1 MQIYEKV
8 HILIRCI
15 ESNKKGYGLSIPER
29 IGRSIMKKKIGHLI
43 FTSALFFCLTACQKE
58 ATESALPE
66 SEAQTQ
72 TEEAKQTVQ
81 AETEVS
87 DQKEESS
94 QAAEEIE
101 TRNFA
106 KEVQN
111 EFFKVVYD
119 SFSEDEDFYIIT
131 FIFSNVSDMV
141 YYKGD
146 ELYQPGEF
154 WEKKIRIEKENWA
167 DFCKN
172 PSYIHYPLYDASVYD
187 ENANVLFSGGA
198 SFETNE
204 AFEVYN
210 LEIFGGVPIEE

>member
-1 MQIYEKV
+1 
-8 HILIRCI
+8 
-15 ESNKKGYGLSIPER
+15 
-29 IGRSIMKKKIGHLI
+29 MKKKILHLI
-43 FTSALFFCLTACQKE
+43 LIVGLVFSLTACQKE
-58 ATESALPE
+58 ASENTLPE
-66 SEAQTQ
+66 NESQTQ
-72 TEEAKQTVQ
+72 TEEITQNVE

-87 DQKEESS
+87 EQTDESS
-94 QAAEEIE
+94 QAAEEE
-101 TRNFA
+101 TETINLA

-111 EFFKVVYD
+111 EFYKVVYD
-119 SFSEDEDFYIIT
+119 SFSENEEFYIIT
-131 FIFSNVSDMV
+131 FIFTNVSDRA

-154 WEKKIRIEKENWA
+154 WEKKIRIEKEKWA

-187 ENANVLFSGGA
+187 ENANVLFAGGA

-210 LEIFGGVPIEE
+210 LEIFGEVPIE

>member
-1 MQIYEKV
+1 
-8 HILIRCI
+8 
-15 ESNKKGYGLSIPER
+15 
-29 IGRSIMKKKIGHLI
+29 MKKKILHLI
-43 FTSALFFCLTACQKE
+43 LTSILLFSLTACQKE
-58 ATESALPE
+58 AAESTLSE

-72 TEEAKQTVQ
+72 TEEATQTAE
-81 AETEVS
+81 AETEMS
-87 DQKEESS
+87 EQ
-94 QAAEEIE
+94 AEETE
-101 TRNFA
+101 TGNFA

-111 EFFKVVYD
+111 EFYKVVYD
-119 SFSEDEDFYIIT
+119 SFSEDENFYIIT
-131 FIFSNVSDMV
+131 FIFTNVSDMS

-154 WEKKIRIEKENWA
+154 WVKKIRIEKEKWA

-210 LEIFGGVPIEE
+210 LAIFGEVPVEE

>member
-1 MQIYEKV
+1 
-8 HILIRCI
+8 
-15 ESNKKGYGLSIPER
+15 
-29 IGRSIMKKKIGHLI
+29 MKKKILYLI
-43 FTSALFFCLTACQKE
+43 LTSILLFSLTACQKE
-58 ATESALPE
+58 ATEGTLPE
-66 SEAQTQ
+66 DESQTQ
-72 TEEAKQTVQ
+72 TEETTQTIE

-87 DQKEESS
+87 EQAEEST
-94 QAAEEIE
+94 QADDAETE

-119 SFSEDEDFYIIT
+119 SFSEDENFYIIT
-131 FIFSNVSDMV
+131 FIFTNVSDIA

-154 WEKKIRIEKENWA
+154 WEKKIKIEKDKWA
-167 DFCKN
+167 DFCEN

-210 LEIFGGVPIEE
+210 LAIFGEVPVEE

>member
-1 MQIYEKV
+1 
-8 HILIRCI
+8 
-15 ESNKKGYGLSIPER
+15 
-29 IGRSIMKKKIGHLI
+29 MKKKILYLI
-43 FTSALFFCLTACQKE
+43 LTVGLVFSLTGCQKDLSGS
-58 ATESALPE
+58 TLPE
-66 SEAQTQ
+66 SESQVQ
-72 TEEAKQTVQ
+72 TEESVQ
-81 AETEVS
+81 PAEAETEPS
-87 DQKEESS
+87 KQEEESS
-94 QAAEEIE
+94 QTEETE
-101 TRNFA
+101 TEPVNLA

-111 EFFKVVYD
+111 EFYKVVYD
-119 SFSEDEDFYIIT
+119 SFSENEDFYIIT
-131 FIFSNVSDMV
+131 FIFTNVSDRA

-154 WEKKIRIEKENWA
+154 WEKKIRIEKEKWA

-210 LEIFGGVPIEE
+210 LEIFGDVPIEQD

>member
-1 MQIYEKV
+1 
-8 HILIRCI
+8 
-15 ESNKKGYGLSIPER
+15 
-29 IGRSIMKKKIGHLI
+29 MKKKILYMI
-43 FTSALFFCLTACQKE
+43 LTSALLFSLTACQKE
-58 ATESALPE
+58 AAEGTLPE
-66 SEAQTQ
+66 SESQTQ
-72 TEEAKQTVQ
+72 TEEATQTAE

-87 DQKEESS
+87 EQAEEST
-94 QAAEEIE
+94 QAEETE

-111 EFFKVVYD
+111 EFYKVVYD
-119 SFSEDEDFYIIT
+119 SFSENEEFYIIT
-131 FIFSNVSDMV
+131 FIFTNVSDRA

-146 ELYQPGEF
+146 QLYQPGEF
-154 WEKKIRIEKENWA
+154 WEKKIRIEKEKWA

-204 AFEVYN
+204 DFEVYN
-210 LEIFGGVPIEE
+210 LEIFGDVPVEE